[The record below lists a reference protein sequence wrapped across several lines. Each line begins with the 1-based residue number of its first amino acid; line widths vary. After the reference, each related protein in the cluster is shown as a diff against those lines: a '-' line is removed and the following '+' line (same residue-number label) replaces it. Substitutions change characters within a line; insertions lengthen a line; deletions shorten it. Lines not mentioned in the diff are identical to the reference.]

1 MCKKITLGVLG
12 LALVAGLLF
21 GGNLVP
27 YGQTAIQK
35 IRRGVNN
42 SVDVDFQLDAAK
54 NQLEKIGPQIVG
66 MVHEIAKEKVQIK
79 RIAADLDRQDEMLE
93 KSYDKMMTLRGHLES
108 SDEYYVATNNKKY
121 TRSRVEEDLR
131 HRFTLHKT
139 AEATRNKQQEILK
152 IRRDSLESAL
162 SKLDT
167 AKAQQRELEVQ
178 IESLTAR
185 NRMNEVIASASKLN
199 IDSSQISKTR
209 QMLDEIDARISAKE
223 EVLNIAPEYYGGQ
236 IPVGEELQ
244 DSSNI
249 LDDLDTYFQKPSGQN
264 DDHSEIDFNS
274 EI

>member
-93 KSYDKMMTLRGHLES
+93 TSYDKMMTLRGHLES

-249 LDDLDTYFQKPSGQN
+249 LDDLDTYFQKPSDQN